1 MSSEGMRMAVAPSSA
16 GEALAGPAR
25 AKLLLVDDDANNL
38 LALQAVLE
46 PLGQELML
54 AASGTDALRLCLDND
69 FAAILLDVRMPEMD
83 GFETAELIRARNRS
97 RHTPVLFL
105 TAYRSDE
112 HLFRGY
118 DLGAVDFLFK
128 PIVPEILQSKV
139 AVFVNLAHH
148 RELLRVQAE
157 ELRRTE
163 QKFRAVLEG
172 APDAMLIT
180 RRDGSIELANSRTDA
195 LFGYPR
201 ETLLGM
207 KIHELIPEWE
217 CPDAGQSPV
226 ELRLRGFRA
235 DHSQFPAEITMNPFV
250 AEDAHLITTAVR
262 DATAQ
267 VEAEERI
274 RQINAELERRVEDR
288 TAALT
293 RSNDAL
299 RQFAWASSHDL
310 QEPVR
315 TVLAYS
321 QWLAQH
327 AGEKLDEKASRMI
340 ETIGA
345 SAEHMN
351 GLLGALRQ
359 YIFISES
366 SDERSGVVDSN
377 GALRTALANI
387 DGLVKETNAT
397 IEAQDLPPVSAQE
410 IIMVQVFQNLVGNA
424 LKYRSEAPPRVRIWA
439 DRKPG
444 GWQFSVLDNGIGI
457 EPKYADYVFGV
468 FKRLHGPKFSGTG
481 IGLAICKV
489 AVEHLGGR
497 IWVESKPGAGS
508 CFKFFLPDQG
518 AEPAALRI

>member
-1 MSSEGMRMAVAPSSA
+1 MSSEGIRVAVSPSSPKD
-16 GEALAGPAR
+16 ALAQSAR

-69 FAAILLDVRMPEMD
+69 FAAILLDVSMPGMD
-83 GFETAELIRARNRS
+83 GFETAELIRARDRS

-148 RELLRVQAE
+148 QELLRLQAA

-201 ETLLGM
+201 ETLIGM
-207 KIHELIPEWE
+207 NIHALIPEWE
-217 CPDAGQSPV
+217 CPQGNQGGGAM
-226 ELRLRGFRA
+226 ETRLKGFRA
-235 DHSQFPAEITMNPFV
+235 DHTQFPAEITSNPFV
-250 AEDAHLITTAVR
+250 AGSGEDAHLITTAVR
-262 DATAQ
+262 DATVQ

-274 RQINAELERRVEDR
+274 RQINVELERRVEDR

-327 AGEKLDEKASRMI
+327 AGGNLDEKAARMI
-340 ETIGA
+340 ETIGT
-345 SAEHMN
+345 SAEHMDR
-351 GLLGALRQ
+351 LLGALRQ

-366 SDERSGVVDSN
+366 SNEESSRVDAN
-377 GALRTALANI
+377 RALKSALANI
-387 DGLVKETNAT
+387 DGLVQETQAV
-397 IEAQDLPPVSAQE
+397 IEANDLPHVRAQE
-410 IIMVQVFQNLVGNA
+410 ITIVQVFQNLVGNA
-424 LKYRSEAPPRVRIWA
+424 LKYRSEARPVVRIWA
-439 DRKPG
+439 DRAG
-444 GWQFSVLDNGIGI
+444 DGWQFSVLDNGIGI
-457 EPKYADYVFGV
+457 EPKYAEYVFGV
-468 FKRLHGPKFSGTG
+468 FKRLHGQKFSGTG

-489 AVEHLGGR
+489 AVERLGGR
-497 IWVESKPGAGS
+497 IWVESKVGEGS
-508 CFKFFLPDQG
+508 CFRFYLPDG
-518 AEPAALRI
+518 V